1 MKGKDWT
8 VGLSSSKLS
17 NKAPLH
23 FALERHFNVSCFLK
37 TKKDRVRVR
46 EEAGGTQEEA
56 PSSLREQ

>member
-37 TKKDRVRVR
+37 TKQDGVR

>member
-37 TKKDRVRVR
+37 TKQDRVR

-56 PSSLREQ
+56 PSSLRE